1 MNNNSGNINYEKYAV
16 SMVLRHMRIS
26 MPEIPDSITGINDLL
41 DNVSAQ
47 TGIMYREV
55 SLPNKWYKDATGP
68 LIATLKDSGKPIAL
82 IPSAFGGYHYS
93 DTDTSRKTRINANSA
108 TKISDKAICLYRP
121 LPQRQM
127 DTKDLIRYMFR
138 CLKAW
143 DIISFALAAAVITI
157 IGLLTPTL
165 NQILLGPVIQSRSM
179 ALLSAAV
186 TFLFFATLSTILL
199 TITRNLLLTRIRN
212 KLSINTGA
220 AVMMRL
226 LSLPAPFF
234 RKHNAGELNQNITNI
249 DTLCN
254 TIVDTFFSSALI
266 GIFSLVYLF
275 QIFEFAP
282 SLVWPSLTVTILTV
296 CITLI
301 TSKMQIKV
309 DSKKLNANAK
319 ERGFVYSLIS
329 GIQKIRCFG
338 VEQQALDKWSQY
350 YSKSSELTY
359 NPPLFI
365 RLSSVLITAVSLLGT
380 IAMYFIAVKNNVSVA
395 DYFAFNA
402 SYGYISSA
410 FTAISTLAIST
421 AAIKPI
427 LKLLRPVFDAVLE
440 SDNNAEIVRRL
451 DGDIELQDVSFDYGE
466 NTKPVFTGLNIK
478 IKKGDYVA
486 IVGRTGCGKTTLV
499 RLLLG
504 LEKPTS
510 GKIFFD
516 NKDIDT
522 INKNS
527 LRQHIG
533 TVMQDGKL
541 FAGTIY
547 DNIVISN
554 PGLKSEEVWKAAEIA
569 CIADDIK
576 AMPMGMRTKLQDG
589 GLSLSGGQRQRLLI
603 ARAIASKPDILIF
616 DEATSSLDNIT
627 QQRVTDAL
635 EALHC
640 TRIVVAH
647 RLSTI
652 QKCNRILVLENGKI
666 AEEGTYSD
674 LIEKDGIFKGLVEG
688 KEV

>member
-1 MNNNSGNINYEKYAV
+1 MNNNSGNINYEKNAV
-16 SMVLRHMRIS
+16 SALLKAMHIT
-26 MPEIPDSITGINDLL
+26 MPEIPDSVTGINDLL
-41 DNVSAQ
+41 DVVSAK

-55 SLPNKWYKDATGP
+55 SLPDKWYKDASGP
-68 LIATLKDSGKPIAL
+68 LIATLKDSNKPVAL

-93 DTDTSRKTRINANSA
+93 YPDTGRKTRINASSA
-108 TKISDKAICLYRP
+108 TKISDKAICFYRP

-220 AVMMRL
+220 AFMMRL

-234 RKHNAGELNQNITNI
+234 RKHTAGELNQNITNI

-309 DSKKLNANAK
+309 DSKKLKANAK

-338 VEQQALDKWSQY
+338 VEKQAFDKWSEY
-350 YSKSSELTY
+350 YSKTSELTY

-380 IAMYFIAVKNNVSVA
+380 IAMYFIAVKNNVTVA

-427 LKLLRPVFDAVLE
+427 LKLLKPIFEAVPE
-440 SDNNAEIVRRL
+440 SDNNAEIVREL
-451 DGDIELQDVSFDYGE
+451 HGDIELQDVSFDYGK
-466 NTKPVFTGLNIK
+466 NTKPVFTGLNLK
-478 IKKGDYVA
+478 INKGDYVA
-486 IVGRTGCGKTTLV
+486 VVGRTGCGKTTLV

-510 GKIFFD
+510 GKILFD

-554 PGLKSEEVWKAAEIA
+554 PGLKSEDVWKAAEIA

-627 QQRVTDAL
+627 QEKIKESLDS
-635 EALHC
+635 LHC

-666 AEEGTYSD
+666 AEEGTYSN
-674 LIEKDGIFKGLVEG
+674 LIEKNGIFKGLVEG
-688 KEV
+688 QQM

>member
-26 MPEIPDSITGINDLL
+26 MPEIPDSVTGINDLL
-41 DNVSAQ
+41 DIVSAQ

-55 SLPNKWYKDATGP
+55 SLTKKWYKDASGP
-68 LIATLKDSGKPIAL
+68 LIATLKDSNKPVAL

-93 DTDTSRKTRINANSA
+93 DPDTGRKTRINTSSA
-108 TKISDKAICLYRP
+108 TKLSDKAICFYRP
-121 LPQRQM
+121 LPQRQI
-127 DTKDLIRYMFR
+127 DTKELIRYMFR

-212 KLSINTGA
+212 KLCINTGA

-234 RKHNAGELNQNITNI
+234 RKNTAGELNQNITNI
-249 DTLCN
+249 ETLCN

-266 GIFSLVYLF
+266 GIFSLIYLF

-301 TSKMQIKV
+301 TSKMQITV
-309 DSKKLNANAK
+309 DSKKLKANAK

-329 GIQKIRCFG
+329 GIQKIRGFG
-338 VEQQALDKWSQY
+338 VEKQAFDKWSEY
-350 YSKSSELTY
+350 YSKTSELTY

-380 IAMYFIAVKNNVSVA
+380 IAMYFIAVKNNVTVA

-421 AAIKPI
+421 ASIKPI
-427 LKLLRPVFDAVLE
+427 LKLLKPIFEAIPE
-440 SDNNAEIVRRL
+440 SDNNAEIISDLR
-451 DGDIELQDVSFDYGE
+451 GDIELKDVSFDYGE
-466 NTKPVFTGLNIK
+466 NTKPVFTGLNLK
-478 IKKGDYVA
+478 INKGDYVA
-486 IVGRTGCGKTTLV
+486 IVGRTGSGKTTLV

-504 LEKPTS
+504 LEKPS
-510 GKIFFD
+510 KGKILFD
-516 NKDIDT
+516 NKGLET

-547 DNIVISN
+547 DNIVIPN
-554 PGLKSEEVWKAAEIA
+554 PSLKSEDVWKAAEIA

-576 AMPMGMRTKLQDG
+576 AMPIGMRTKLQDG

-627 QQRVTDAL
+627 QQRITDAL

-652 QKCNRILVLENGKI
+652 KKCNRILVLENGKI

-674 LIEKDGIFKGLVEG
+674 LIENNWIFKGLVENQM
-688 KEV
+688 

>member
-108 TKISDKAICLYRP
+108 TKRSDKAICLYRP